1 MSDLTQEMASTKTLR
16 EWCRVTCAHYPNV
29 GIKNMSTSFRD
40 GLAFCAIIHKH
51 RPDLIDFSSLSKDNV
66 YQNNKLAF
74 EVAETKLGIPA
85 MLDPKEMVSAK
96 VPDCLSVI
104 TYLSQYYS
112 YFNRKSYGPTS
123 PDGMKPLKSS
133 SHLETGTDGLSNTR
147 PRTACNLCFRP
158 VHLIQR
164 HLIDGKIYHRS
175 CFRCTVCH
183 STLLP
188 ECYTQGSDAG
198 SLICT
203 HHITD
208 SKSSKNH
215 PKCKF
220 QAGYFYSL
228 DGLAITAVPHY
239 TKKTESRDRLVCKTP
254 EREEKEGEERS
265 REVRDRENRDS
276 AAELKSVIKDPGPP
290 QSPLPSVKDR
300 TVEEALV
307 DGGILQEVTTQQTPE
322 LSSPHAQV
330 TEGSGRPIPEPR
342 GMSDSP
348 AAPAPAAGNSSIHS
362 TSPLNSSRSTS
373 PTSGRPKVK
382 TKHPWLTIIHPGPWT
397 QLPPAPA
404 PVPTPRSKAVYYPQG
419 PWYRPKVSA
428 PNPFREDMARERV
441 KARRPEST
449 DQIKSSVEASR
460 SEDGGSLTNKSGD
473 MEVAASS
480 GDAENSAIE
489 SVEGESAATNMTETP
504 SEQSGESENALS
516 VLDEVR
522 GVGGSLP
529 DVTEAAAAAAAAAA
543 AEPHVEAQSHF
554 LARSL
559 SVPAITSAHS
569 QSSFLCLTETNE
581 SATSSQSKLACKENP
596 FDRKPAR
603 TRSKTFQDLPSSHP
617 SSPEHG
623 FPLIKRKVQ
632 TDQCVSTEELQAEMG
647 ELDKQLW
654 ALEQRGVELERKLR
668 DCKKGSVLF
677 LSDKE
682 EERMLMEWFSVIHER
697 QALVRRDK
705 ELVYLTK
712 QQRLE
717 ERQADVEYEFRC
729 LYNKPESD
737 WSQEDRGREQ
747 QLMDELVDIID
758 QRNQI
763 ISSLDQDRQR
773 ERDEDRLQEASMKD
787 KELQKDKLKQLK
799 KSKGKFKPTIVFK
812 ILNHKAERTKD
823 SMDKK
828 S

>member
-1 MSDLTQEMASTKTLR
+1 MASPKTLR

-112 YFNRKSYGPTS
+112 YFNRKSYAGPAG

-133 SHLETGTDGLSNTR
+133 SHLETSTDGLSNTR

-188 ECYTQGSDAG
+188 ECYTQGGDAG
-198 SLICT
+198 SLICA

-208 SKSSKNH
+208 SKSSKNR
-215 PKCKF
+215 PK
-220 QAGYFYSL
+220 Y
-228 DGLAITAVPHY
+228 
-239 TKKTESRDRLVCKTP
+239 
-254 EREEKEGEERS
+254 
-265 REVRDRENRDS
+265 
-276 AAELKSVIKDPGPP
+276 
-290 QSPLPSVKDR
+290 R
-300 TVEEALV
+300 TVEGALA
-307 DGGILQEVTTQQTPE
+307 DGEIQQEVTTQQTPE

-330 TEGSGRPIPEPR
+330 TEGSRRSIPEPR

-348 AAPAPAAGNSSIHS
+348 AAPAPAAGNSSNHS

-419 PWYRPKVSA
+419 PWYRPKVSS
-428 PNPFREDMARERV
+428 PNPFREDMDRDRV
-441 KARRPEST
+441 KARKPEST

-480 GDAENSAIE
+480 
-489 SVEGESAATNMTETP
+489 
-504 SEQSGESENALS
+504 
-516 VLDEVR
+516 
-522 GVGGSLP
+522 
-529 DVTEAAAAAAAAAA
+529 
-543 AEPHVEAQSHF
+543 
-554 LARSL
+554 
-559 SVPAITSAHS
+559 
-569 QSSFLCLTETNE
+569 ETNE

-603 TRSKTFQDLPSSHP
+603 PKSKTFQDLPSSQP

-697 QALVRRDK
+697 QALVRKDK

-773 ERDEDRLQEASMKD
+773 ERDEDRLQEASMND
-787 KELQKDKLKQLK
+787 KELQKEKLKQLK

-823 SMDKK
+823 STDKK